1 MKKKNTSSLD
11 ILDALADEAA
21 RYEVEEGK
29 PTAESWA
36 AASRYR
42 TMIDDRLSAMR
53 RAELDQLGP
62 VRIERQPIRA
72 DLLELARDALIAR
85 LISLQERYPAL
96 GFSHSKLKKITDDDL
111 RTMIQDAE
119 AAMEKVS

>member
-1 MKKKNTSSLD
+1 MTKKNSME

-36 AASRYR
+36 AATRYR
-42 TMIDDRLSAMR
+42 AMIDDRLSAER
-53 RAELDQLGP
+53 RAELERLGP
-62 VRIERQPIRA
+62 VRMERQPIRA
-72 DLLELARDALIAR
+72 DLLGLARDALLAR
-85 LISLQERYPAL
+85 LFGLQERYPAL
-96 GFSHSKLKKITDDDL
+96 GFSHSKLKNITDDDL

>member
-1 MKKKNTSSLD
+1 MKNKNSMD

-42 TMIDDRLSAMR
+42 AMIDDKLSAMR
-53 RAELDQLGP
+53 RAELEKLGP
-62 VRIERQPIRA
+62 VHIERQPIRA
-72 DLLELARDALIAR
+72 DLLGLARDALISR
-85 LISLQERYPAL
+85 LVSLQERYPAL

-119 AAMEKVS
+119 SAMEKVS